1 MDITAELNDCS
12 IHKWYDTKFYV
23 LTGTVASKDSKGR
36 FKVGTQIRTSHILK
50 VEGDLVIT
58 RNSLYKV
65 NSWKGDKTPDILK
78 DINELTKGSEDR
90 YKALI
95 DDLITQH
102 LKVNYENTY

>member
-36 FKVGTQIRTSHILK
+36 FRVGTQIRTSYILK

-58 RNSLYKV
+58 RNSIYKV

-78 DINELTKGSEDR
+78 DINELTKNAKEE
-90 YKALI
+90 
-95 DDLITQH
+95 
-102 LKVNYENTY
+102 YENLTNI